1 MFMQIFVEFTR
12 PFVGL
17 FFNLYIPKVNIQT
30 LESWICK
37 CMFISL
43 RCFKQG
49 LLGSMHSIADKLLV
63 FCTSVLSWL
72 LSNASAPKAGQN
84 FEDLGMQFLIMGTLI
99 LYHISFYML
108 FLPSKFKDGESI
120 DGVLFKFN
128 MWLLPQGRLRFFQE
142 LIRLNRI
149 SLYLYN

>member
-1 MFMQIFVEFTR
+1 
-12 PFVGL
+12 
-17 FFNLYIPKVNIQT
+17 
-30 LESWICK
+30 
-37 CMFISL
+37 
-43 RCFKQG
+43 
-49 LLGSMHSIADKLLV
+49 MHSIADKLLV

-84 FEDLGMQFLIMGTLI
+84 FEDLGMQFFIMGTLI

-108 FLPSKFKDGESI
+108 FLASKFKDDKSI

-128 MWLLPQGRLRFFQE
+128 MWLLPQGWLRFFQE

>member
-1 MFMQIFVEFTR
+1 MNRE
-12 PFVGL
+12 
-17 FFNLYIPKVNIQT
+17 YVNAC
-30 LESWICK
+30 SSH
-37 CMFISL
+37 FIVSN
-43 RCFKQG
+43 KG

-84 FEDLGMQFLIMGTLI
+84 FEDLGMHFLIMGTLM

-108 FLPSKFKDGESI
+108 FLASKFKDGESI

-142 LIRLNRI
+142 LIRLNTFVLRI